1 MSQDT
6 ESGDIRT
13 QGAYVTGGAEFN
25 RDTNYIEDRITA
37 TAPRGPTASRAGA
50 LKPAATG

>member
-6 ESGDIRT
+6 DSGDTST
-13 QGAYVTGGAEFN
+13 QGAYVTGAEFN

-37 TAPRGPTASRAGA
+37 TAARAPTASRAGA
-50 LKPAATG
+50 PKLAATG